1 MIELYA
7 ITDHPRPPLPE
18 VVPLRAVSTRAL
30 TAVCA
35 PASESEVTADSLWG
49 YERVVEALMDECD
62 LLPVRYGTRL
72 PDEAAVAAVLEAR
85 YDQLRQSLD
94 FVRGGVEVSVRVA
107 SVAGQVLSSS
117 EAHAGSGT
125 DYLRARAREVAVETD
140 AAQVVHEPLSAL
152 ARAATI
158 RPTSLPGEVLRAAYL
173 VNQAELED
181 FTALVRQLQDH
192 NPTLRLTCT
201 GPWPPYSFAQP

>member
-1 MIELYA
+1 GRCRCRPDLRRAARAGGLGSHRPGEGDLARDRLRTVIELYA
-7 ITDHPRPPLPE
+7 ITDHPRPPLPG

-72 PDEAAVAAVLEAR
+72 PDEAAVAAVLEAQ

-107 SVAGQVLSSS
+107 
-117 EAHAGSGT
+117 
-125 DYLRARAREVAVETD
+125 
-140 AAQVVHEPLSAL
+140 
-152 ARAATI
+152 
-158 RPTSLPGEVLRAAYL
+158 
-173 VNQAELED
+173 
-181 FTALVRQLQDH
+181 
-192 NPTLRLTCT
+192 
-201 GPWPPYSFAQP
+201 